1 MLKKAFLF
9 VVLMMVGLV
18 VCAADAQT
26 VEKWSYLP
34 KIVAKVGSET
44 ISKHDFVE
52 YLETNLESKALNS
65 PEYLKKITPEVL
77 DGYISLV
84 LLYDLAVKS
93 GFKASSAMAA
103 RELKKLHPQ
112 ITDKWLKKLE
122 NNRSVQMELC
132 RDQWIAKDIKP
143 KIKVADA
150 ELKKAYDDY
159 SIIIKAS
166 HILYRPTGD
175 SPAELKKARARAEA
189 SLKKIKAGTPFEKIA
204 ADDND
209 CHSSSTPGDLGEFGR
224 GKMVPSFEDAAF
236 KLKPGQ
242 VSDVVQSPFGF
253 HIIKVTGRR
262 KIKLPPFDQV
272 KEQLR
277 QKLIS
282 VQVEDAVIAAMLKQ
296 RKIIPV
302 QIFLKKQ

>member
-1 MLKKAFLF
+1 
-9 VVLMMVGLV
+9 
-18 VCAADAQT
+18 
-26 VEKWSYLP
+26 
-34 KIVAKVGSET
+34 
-44 ISKHDFVE
+44 
-52 YLETNLESKALNS
+52 
-65 PEYLKKITPEVL
+65 
-77 DGYISLV
+77 
-84 LLYDLAVKS
+84 
-93 GFKASSAMAA
+93 
-103 RELKKLHPQ
+103 
-112 ITDKWLKKLE
+112 
-122 NNRSVQMELC
+122 MELC
-132 RDQWIAKDIKP
+132 RDQWIARDIKP
-143 KIKVADA
+143 KIKVTDA

-166 HILYRPTGD
+166 HILYRPDGN
-175 SPAELKKARARAEA
+175 SPAELQKARTRALA

-296 RKIIPV
+296 RKIVPV
-302 QIFLKKQ
+302 QIFLKKTVDSAK